1 MPAPAPQAE
10 ASIPPTRWSARLLL
24 TQPHRLCFAAA
35 GVVWAASACFWALAL
50 LLPPPAAAGVPA
62 TSLHALAFTLGPMPL
77 FFAGFLFTS
86 APKWL
91 RRPELATSVLA
102 PGVAAVVLGWLV
114 ALAIGVWSAPGA
126 AAGLA
131 LCALGWAVLWLQLA
145 SLRRGATRPS
155 RHFDAIA
162 AVCALIVLALAAA
175 AAAVRFGHPDTAREL
190 ARSAFWGAVLPVFLL
205 ASHRLLPFLS
215 HADAPQPD
223 RDDPQRDAWWVPAL
237 PLAAS
242 VQQALLSWPGIAPG
256 MVSWVWP
263 IRVLLPAAA
272 GLLTLW
278 LALRWA
284 SHPATRSPLLHLL
297 LRAFAWSG
305 AAWIALAASALPLL
319 PPGLRAGFEAAALHA
334 MALGFA
340 GGTMLSMVS
349 RLSAAQAGQSQAVD
363 RLART
368 LEALLQLLLAARL
381 LAAFV
386 PASSL
391 WALPLA
397 ALLWAALALAWLW
410 RHGRLAGRPRVRPAR
425 PARPSKPAR
434 AGQQEA
440 PAPAQDRPVAGHHE
454 LGGK

>member
-1 MPAPAPQAE
+1 MPAPAPRAE
-10 ASIPPTRWSARLLL
+10 ETFPPPRWNARLLL

-35 GVVWAASACFWALAL
+35 GLVWAASACFWGLAL

-62 TSLHALAFTLGPMPL
+62 TTLHALAFTLGPMPL

-91 RRPELATSVLA
+91 RRPELATAALA
-102 PGVAAVVLGWLV
+102 PGVGAVVTGWLL
-114 ALAIGVWSAPGA
+114 ALAIGPWSSV
-126 AAGLA
+126 AAGLGLV
-131 LCALGWAVLWLQLA
+131 LCALGWAVLWLQLV

-162 AVCALIVLALAAA
+162 TVCGLVVLALAAA
-175 AAAVRFGHPDTAREL
+175 ALALLRERPDAAREL
-190 ARSAFWGAVLPVFLL
+190 ARTAFWAAVLPVFLL

-242 VQQALLSWPGIAPG
+242 VLQALASWSGLDPELAARA
-256 MVSWVWP
+256 WP
-263 IRVLLPAAA
+263 IHVLLPGAA

-305 AAWIALAASALPLL
+305 AAWIALAISALPLL
-319 PPGLRAGFEAAALHA
+319 PPSLHAAFEAAALHA

-340 GGTMLSMVS
+340 GGTMLAMVS

-363 RLART
+363 RLARR
-368 LEALLQLLLAARL
+368 LEGLLQLLLAARL

-386 PASSL
+386 PATAA

-397 ALLWAALALAWLW
+397 ALLWAGLALAWLR
-410 RHGRLAGRPRVRPAR
+410 RHGGLAGRPRTRPAGA
-425 PARPSKPAR
+425 ARRKAS
-434 AGQQEA
+434 A
-440 PAPAQDRPVAGHHE
+440 PAPDRLSASDRG